1 MSYGEGDGLGH
12 IALNRGGLGMNNLID
27 GLNAAAAAGASPAF
41 FADLAGRVRTRTHR
55 PFDRTVGNA
64 VAVTNEHGFGGS
76 FSGCGY
82 LRGNTERIRR

>member
-1 MSYGEGDGLGH
+1 MNDF
-12 IALNRGGLGMNNLID
+12 IDCLNT
-27 GLNAAAAAGASPAF
+27 AAAAGAGPTF
-41 FADLAGRVRTRTHR
+41 FADLAGGLRTGTHR

-76 FSGCGY
+76 FGACGY

>member
-1 MSYGEGDGLGH
+1 MGH
-12 IALNRGGLGMNNLID
+12 IALNRGGLGMNDLID
-27 GLNAAAAAGASPAF
+27 GLNTAAAAGAGPTF
-41 FADLAGRVRTRTHR
+41 FADLAGGLRTGTHR

-76 FSGCGY
+76 FGACGY

>member
-1 MSYGEGDGLGH
+1 
-12 IALNRGGLGMNNLID
+12 MNDLID
-27 GLNAAAAAGASPAF
+27 GLNTAAAAGAGPAF
-41 FADLAGRVRTRTHR
+41 FPHLAGRVRTRTHR
-55 PFDRTVGNA
+55 SSDGAVGDA